1 MKDLTDGHRVC
12 SSCQRVVAILDEH
25 TAIGRYDVYTL
36 WCYGTN
42 VVSTSEL
49 PPVPRGKQKVKT
61 DVITLRVEPHLKIA
75 AKVAAE
81 KEHRDLSNWIEVQIL
96 KRCAELQIETTPQ
109 SQETS
114 E

>member
-1 MKDLTDGHRVC
+1 M
-12 SSCQRVVAILDEH
+12 
-25 TAIGRYDVYTL
+25 
-36 WCYGTN
+36 
-42 VVSTSEL
+42 
-49 PPVPRGKQKVKT
+49 KT

-96 KRCAELQIETTPQ
+96 KRCAELKIKTTPQ